1 MGFSIHGTNG
11 QAIKEKR
18 MHDFIFKE
26 QMDKPFAIVECN
38 LSSYSQNKWT
48 DLKTQQ
54 NALWVPIY
62 KTNE

>member
-54 NALWVPIY
+54 NAL
-62 KTNE
+62 